1 MSDAGLLGDKEGTL
15 KTEDNDKAPYQLGTY
30 SRQRAIESGKIIEKT
45 EFSEIKN
52 NFLDRIK
59 AKNLDVIPSPK
70 RFG

>member
-1 MSDAGLLGDKEGTL
+1 MGDKEDTL

-45 EFSEIKN
+45 EFSEIKIIFWIELKLRTWTL
-52 NFLDRIK
+52 FLT
-59 AKNLDVIPSPK
+59 K